1 MTGQVAGLLR
11 RHKVQAALG
20 LACGLVLLPVAS
32 AVLQPPGPGWLWPII
47 FVAIEACFA
56 FLLAFDSISL
66 LIDREVARARAVGGL
81 VADRAAPAGTRAP
94 SSRGIIGYVRRVAAR
109 RELAYKALKAD
120 ITLLAAEGV
129 VSRSL
134 AEIADDM
141 AAAGHKERQVR
152 QMVARACEEGLLE
165 QVEGKH
171 RYRIVSATKG
181 LPAIADAVRARV
193 PGLAEEPAGDAAA
206 RGPRSKGPSRRARSA
221 PSSSPPPA
229 STTSRSGSRPRPTW
243 VNPGGDAGDVPG
255 LVPSVLRRL
264 RLAGR
269 PVTLYPKIDERTA
282 VACIVAKRHTDK
294 SDGAEQVT
302 AVMVP
307 VHAEVDGEKLRQ
319 AAAARHRLFE
329 AARAIAPSGA
339 GAAAG
344 SQQTNGTNG
353 LADGARVL
361 VDRALLEKEY
371 FYLCAADKKAWVFVR
386 RAEVRRA
393 RIPEVSILR
402 DAAPPKEANGT

>member
-1 MTGQVAGLLR
+1 VTGQIALLLL

-32 AVLQPPGPGWLWPII
+32 AKLQLPGPGWLWPII

-56 FLLAFDSISL
+56 FLLAFDIISL
-66 LIDREVARARAVGGL
+66 LIDREVSRARAAGGL
-81 VADRAAPAGTRAP
+81 VVDPAILAGDRVS
-94 SSRGIIGYVRRVAAR
+94 SSRGIIGYARRVAAR
-109 RELAYKALKAD
+109 RELAYRALKAD

-129 VSRSL
+129 ISRSF

-152 QMVARACEEGLLE
+152 QMVARACDEGLLE

-171 RYRIVSATKG
+171 RYRIVSAAKRM
-181 LPAIADAVRARV
+181 PAIADVVRARV
-193 PGLAEEPAGDAAA
+193 PGLAEESTGDAASM
-206 RGPRSKGPSRRARSA
+206 GPRSKRTSRRARS
-221 PSSSPPPA
+221 PPA
-229 STTSRSGSRPRPTW
+229 SPVSTSSRSSSRTKPAW
-243 VNPGGDAGDVPG
+243 VNPGGDAGAVPG
-255 LVPSVLRRL
+255 LVPAVLRRL

-269 PVTLYPKIDERTA
+269 PVTLYPKVDERTA
-282 VACIVAKRHTDK
+282 VACIVAKRHTDT

-302 AVMVP
+302 AIMVP
-307 VHAEVDGEKLRQ
+307 VHADVDGEKLRQ
-319 AAAARHRLFE
+319 VAAARHRLFE

-339 GAAAG
+339 SAG
-344 SQQTNGTNG
+344 SQKDGGARG

-361 VDRALLEKEY
+361 VDRALLEKEF
-371 FYLCAADKKAWVFVR
+371 FYLCAADTKAWVFVR

-393 RIPEVSILR
+393 RIPEVSVLK
-402 DAAPPKEANGT
+402 DTAAPKEITGA